1 MSQQLKTKSKSTAS
15 APVAA
20 VAAVA
25 AAPVAAPVAAVAAPV
40 DLSTSTPSVELSA
53 APSTP
58 VVKKE
63 KKEKKVVEAVVA
75 APTPVL
81 TSAPA
86 ATIVATPVL
95 TPATASVEKKE
106 KVAKVSKKAEAST
119 TASATSVAVSSPV
132 ATESSAPAEESASA
146 SAQVGEL
153 EASIA
158 AQSVEFMTK
167 INMIGSMFASLKTE
181 FRSLEKKWSRELK
194 TAQKSCSKKR
204 KRAGNRAPSGFVKPT
219 RISDEL
225 ASFLGKDKGTEMART
240 DVTREINMYIRSNN
254 LQDKDNG
261 RKINPDTKLQA
272 LLKLAT
278 TDELTYFNLQ
288 KYMSPH
294 FQKAADAA
302 AALLSSA

>member
-1 MSQQLKTKSKSTAS
+1 
-15 APVAA
+15 
-20 VAAVA
+20 
-25 AAPVAAPVAAVAAPV
+25 
-40 DLSTSTPSVELSA
+40 
-53 APSTP
+53 
-58 VVKKE
+58 
-63 KKEKKVVEAVVA
+63 
-75 APTPVL
+75 
-81 TSAPA
+81 
-86 ATIVATPVL
+86 
-95 TPATASVEKKE
+95 
-106 KVAKVSKKAEAST
+106 
-119 TASATSVAVSSPV
+119 
-132 ATESSAPAEESASA
+132 
-146 SAQVGEL
+146 
-153 EASIA
+153 
-158 AQSVEFMTK
+158 MTK
-167 INMIGSMFASLKTE
+167 LNLLGSMIASLKTE
-181 FRSLEKKWSRELK
+181 YRGLEKKWSRELK
-194 TAQKSCSKKR
+194 AAQKSCSKKR

-302 AALLSSA
+302 AAALLSSA